1 MRKKECRMESVR
13 AEKENSENQI
23 SEDESQDIAYQN
35 KDIASKMFA
44 EQLKGKSF
52 QAYGVEIGTIKA
64 VLPTNIPVIRVNEL
78 RLDNLL
84 ELEDGSMM
92 LVDYESEYKRE
103 SKVKYLNYLT
113 GIVNRYEKEGS
124 ICPDL
129 RMVVVYTGDIRRE
142 TVSESYDV
150 GAIKLSVEPAFL
162 SEIDGEAILMRL
174 KNKLKN
180 REKLDDR
187 EQMEFIILPLSVT
200 IQNPPYSKM
209 KSG

>member
-180 REKLDDR
+180 REKDCL
-187 EQMEFIILPLSVT
+187 
-200 IQNPPYSKM
+200 
-209 KSG
+209 